1 VGRTG
6 RALLGRLG
14 LAALLLAAA
23 LSAGAEVRRFEVV
36 GAVALDPAAP
46 LAAPRQ
52 AALRAALQEAVS
64 RASLELVREAT
75 GKEPEAGA
83 PSPGPAGEA
92 TEYAVSYR
100 ILEDRGEQAALVAG
114 GPEGG
119 REYVVVAEVQLDLD
133 RLRASLREAGRLG
146 EDPAP
151 SAPAESFRLEVLG
164 LPSPEVWTALR
175 GALRGAGAQSVV
187 PVEIEA
193 GRALLEVRAP
203 LGPERLVERLLHAT
217 LPEGLALEA
226 LPAEGGTGRVRVR
239 QGPPQLTPGAQIG
252 IETGPLEPSGT

>member
-1 VGRTG
+1 VRKAA
-6 RALLGRLG
+6 RALAGRLG

-23 LSAGAEVRRFEVV
+23 LPAAAEVRRFEVV
-36 GAVALDPAAP
+36 GAVVLDPAAP
-46 LAAPRQ
+46 PKAPRQ

-75 GKEPEAGA
+75 GKEPEPGA
-83 PSPGPAGEA
+83 PSQAPEGEP

-119 REYVVVAEVQLDLD
+119 REYVVVAEVQIDLD

-146 EDPAP
+146 AEPAP
-151 SAPAESFRLEVLG
+151 SVAAASFRLEVLG
-164 LPSPEVWTALR
+164 LPSPAAWTALR

-193 GRALLEVRAP
+193 GRALLEIQAP
-203 LGPERLVERLLHAT
+203 GGSERLVERLLHAT

-226 LPAEGGTGRVRVR
+226 LPAEGGTGRLRVR
-239 QGPPQLTPGAQIG
+239 QGAQRLTPGTQIG